1 MDELTPFAFWC
12 QKVMPAVL
20 DDSLSFYEVLCKLTA
35 KLNDAIETI
44 NGHSELITTMQSEI
58 DALQT
63 LTAQHTQQI
72 ADLTKKVQA
81 NADNITAI
89 NTRTKGLST
98 KTDSSNNY
106 WGINF
111 TTDDNYVYRLAWSNG
126 APAASV
132 LQTSRPGSIYY
143 QNGGVSN
150 DWAYLSVQD
159 GTNTSRPGYTS
170 ISRTIYNQI
179 TSDINDVESSAAQNA
194 QAIKALQDLTS
205 GHSTAISSLQDSV
218 GRNTQAITDLNNGLS
233 DTNKTVAQ
241 LESNLETLE
250 ITVRNNSAA
259 INTINTRTK
268 GIVSNTAGT
277 DGWYGI
283 TLDTDGDLNYRIA
296 WCNNTTETMLSSS
309 SRGSIYL
316 FNQGISS
323 LTGAVGWSQTSA
335 TTVEAWYKGLSNSN
349 VTSISNQIN
358 ALNTNVTDITNR
370 TKGLQ
375 TKTGTTDGWQGFT
388 IDTDDGNHY
397 RLAWIGGDPAE
408 SILNTSSAGSIYLY
422 KQSVSSSSYLYGWA
436 QNSAKGR
443 TILYNGVGK
452 STMDGINR
460 EIEDLDTRIISLGSR
475 TGTLE
480 NKTKGFSTVNDT
492 VSGWF
497 GFNLL
502 VGSDN
507 YRIGWSP
514 SAPIEAVTE
523 ASAPGSLYLTQT
535 GLTGNTYGYSQTGT
549 QEVKTLYN
557 GSDTSSIENE
567 ILTLQTTV
575 TDHTHQISTLMDDVN
590 NNVSDISDL
599 QTNLTSATNTI
610 TQVGKLANEINT
622 RTKGISTKTDSSDN
636 WFGINFSTNDSYIY
650 RLAWATSNPS
660 STMLTQSRP
669 GSLYLRIGG
678 VAPDIWLYGWNQNAT
693 STATEMYNAEPH
705 R

>member
-81 NADNITAI
+81 NANNITAI

-98 KTDSSNNY
+98 KTDSANN
-106 WGINF
+106 WFGLNLQ
-111 TTDDNYVYRLAWSNG
+111 TDDSYVYRLAWSTD

-132 LQTSRPGSIYY
+132 LQTSRPGSVYY
-143 QNGGVSN
+143 QIGGPQD
-150 DWAYLSVQD
+150 DWTWAHVQNSTK
-159 GTNTSRPGYTS
+159 GTQPAFTS

-179 TSDINDVESSAAQNA
+179 TNDINNVESSAAQNA

-205 GHSTAISSLQDSV
+205 DHSTAISSLQDSV
-218 GRNTQAITDLNNGLS
+218 GKNTQAITDLNNGLS
-233 DTNKTVAQ
+233 STNQTVTK

-250 ITVRNNSAA
+250 ITVRNNSTA

-283 TLDTDGDLNYRIA
+283 TLDTDGNLNYRIA

-335 TTVEAWYKGLSNSN
+335 NAVEAWYKGLSNSA
-349 VTSISNQIN
+349 VTSINKKIN
-358 ALNTNVTDITNR
+358 
-370 TKGLQ
+370 
-375 TKTGTTDGWQGFT
+375 
-388 IDTDDGNHY
+388 
-397 RLAWIGGDPAE
+397 
-408 SILNTSSAGSIYLY
+408 
-422 KQSVSSSSYLYGWA
+422 
-436 QNSAKGR
+436 
-443 TILYNGVGK
+443 
-452 STMDGINR
+452 
-460 EIEDLDTRIISLGSR
+460 
-475 TGTLE
+475 TLE

-523 ASAPGSLYLTQT
+523 ASAPGSLYLTQL
-535 GLTGNTYGYSQTGT
+535 GLTGNTYGYSQTGV
-549 QEVKTLYN
+549 QKVQTLYN
-557 GSDTSSIENE
+557 GSDTSSIETE
-567 ILTLQTTV
+567 IETLQTAV
-575 TDHTHQISTLMDDVN
+575 TEHTQQISALQDDVN
-590 NNVSDISDL
+590 NNVSDVSDL
-599 QTNLTSATNTI
+599 QSNLSTVSNTI
-610 TQVGKLANEINT
+610 KQVGNLANEINT
-622 RTKGISTKTDSSDN
+622 RTKGITTKTDSSDN
-636 WFGINFSTNDSYIY
+636 WFGINFSTDDSYIY
-650 RLAWATSNPS
+650 RLAWSTSRPS
-660 STMLTQSRP
+660 STVLTQSRP

-693 STATEMYNAEPH
+693 STVTGMYNAEPH
-705 R
+705 S

>member
-58 DALQT
+58 DSLQT

-72 ADLTKKVQA
+72 ADLTRKVQTNA
-81 NADNITAI
+81 NNISAI

-98 KTDSSNNY
+98 KTDSANN
-106 WGINF
+106 WFGLNLQ
-111 TTDDNYVYRLAWSNG
+111 TDDSYVYRLAWSTD

-132 LQTSRPGSIYY
+132 LQTSRPGSVYY
-143 QNGGVSN
+143 QIGGPQD
-150 DWAYLSVQD
+150 DWTWAHVQNSTE
-159 GTNTSRPGYTS
+159 GTQPAFTS
-170 ISRTIYNQI
+170 ISHTIYNQI

-218 GRNTQAITDLNNGLS
+218 GKNTQAITDLNNGLS
-233 DTNKTVAQ
+233 DTNGTVAQ

-250 ITVRNNSAA
+250 ITVRNNSTA

-296 WCNNTTETMLSSS
+296 WCNNATKTMLSSS

-316 FNQGISS
+316 FNQGVSS
-323 LTGAVGWSQTSA
+323 LTGTVGWSQTSA
-335 TTVEAWYKGLSNSN
+335 NAVEAW
-349 VTSISNQIN
+349 
-358 ALNTNVTDITNR
+358 
-370 TKGLQ
+370 
-375 TKTGTTDGWQGFT
+375 
-388 IDTDDGNHY
+388 
-397 RLAWIGGDPAE
+397 
-408 SILNTSSAGSIYLY
+408 
-422 KQSVSSSSYLYGWA
+422 
-436 QNSAKGR
+436 
-443 TILYNGVGK
+443 YNGVGK
-452 STMDGINR
+452 STMDNINS
-460 EIEDLDTRIISLGSR
+460 EIDNLNTRLTSIGSR
-475 TGTLE
+475 TNTLE

-514 SAPIEAVTE
+514 SAPIETVTE

-535 GLTGNTYGYSQTGT
+535 GLTGNTYGYSQTGG
-549 QEVKTLYN
+549 QEVQTLYN
-557 GSDTSSIENE
+557 GSDTSSIETE
-567 ILTLQTTV
+567 IETLQTAV
-575 TDHTHQISTLMDDVN
+575 TEHTQQISALQDDVN
-590 NNVSDISDL
+590 NNVSDISGL

-610 TQVGKLANEINT
+610 KQVGNLANAINT

-636 WFGINFSTNDSYIY
+636 WFGINFSTDDSYIY
-650 RLAWATSNPS
+650 RLAWSTSNPS
-660 STMLTQSRP
+660 STVLTQSKP

-693 STATEMYNAEPH
+693 SAVTGLHNAEPH
-705 R
+705 S

>member
-1 MDELTPFAFWC
+1 MDNISPFIFWC

-35 KLNDAIETI
+35 KLNAAIETI

-81 NADNITAI
+81 NADNIAAI

-98 KTDSSNNY
+98 KTDSANN
-106 WGINF
+106 WFGLNLQ
-111 TTDDNYVYRLAWSNG
+111 TDDSYVYRLAWSTD

-132 LQTSRPGSIYY
+132 LKTSRPGSVYY
-143 QNGGVSN
+143 QIGGPQD
-150 DWAYLSVQD
+150 DWTWAHVQNSTE
-159 GTNTSRPGYTS
+159 GTQPAFTS

-179 TSDINDVESSAAQNA
+179 TSDINNVESSAAQNA

-205 GHSTAISSLQDSV
+205 DHSMAISSLQDSV

-233 DTNKTVAQ
+233 NTNATVAKI
-241 LESNLETLE
+241 ESSLETLD
-250 ITVRNNSAA
+250 
-259 INTINTRTK
+259 TRTK
-268 GIVSNTAGT
+268 GISTNVSG
-277 DGWYGI
+277 DGAWYGI
-283 TLDTDGDLNYRIA
+283 TLNTDTNLNYRIA
-296 WCNNTTETMLSSS
+296 WCNNTTEDMLSTS
-309 SRGSIYL
+309 SRGSVYL

-323 LTGAVGWSQTSA
+323 LTGTVGWSQTA
-335 TTVEAWYKGLSNSN
+335 TNNVEAWYKGLSNDT
-349 VTSISNQIN
+349 VTNINNQI
-358 ALNTNVTDITNR
+358 D
-370 TKGLQ
+370 
-375 TKTGTTDGWQGFT
+375 
-388 IDTDDGNHY
+388 
-397 RLAWIGGDPAE
+397 
-408 SILNTSSAGSIYLY
+408 
-422 KQSVSSSSYLYGWA
+422 
-436 QNSAKGR
+436 
-443 TILYNGVGK
+443 
-452 STMDGINR
+452 
-460 EIEDLDTRIISLGSR
+460 DLDTRLTSIGSR
-475 TGTLE
+475 TNTLE

-535 GLTGNTYGYSQTGT
+535 GLTGNTYGYSQTGA

-567 ILTLQTTV
+567 IESLQTTV
-575 TDHTHQISTLMDDVN
+575 NEINTRTKGISTKTDASDSYQAINFTTDAGKVYRIGWIGDTPSSTVASSSNKGSFYFYVNGTSQNTGNFGWSQLDNSFQAIYNGILKTNMTTLSDTVSKHTQQISTLMDDVN
-590 NNVSDISDL
+590 NNVSDINDL
-599 QTNLTSATNTI
+599 QTNLASTTNTI
-610 TQVGKLANEINT
+610 TQVGNLVNEINT

-636 WFGINFSTNDSYIY
+636 WIGISLSTDDSSIY
-650 RLAWATSNPS
+650 RVAWSNETPA
-660 STMLTQSRP
+660 LPVLQQSRP

-678 VAPDIWLYGWNQNAT
+678 PAPDIWLYAWDQDGTDT
-693 STATEMYNAEPH
+693 SMPLVTAKI
-705 R
+705 

>member
-81 NADNITAI
+81 NANNITAI

-98 KTDSSNNY
+98 KTDSANN
-106 WGINF
+106 WFGLNLQ
-111 TTDDNYVYRLAWSNG
+111 TDDSYVYRLAWSTD

-132 LQTSRPGSIYY
+132 LQTSRPGSVYY
-143 QNGGVSN
+143 QIGGPQD
-150 DWAYLSVQD
+150 DWTWAHVQNSTG
-159 GTNTSRPGYTS
+159 GTQPAFTS

-205 GHSTAISSLQDSV
+205 DHSTAISSLRDSV
-218 GRNTQAITDLNNGLS
+218 GKNTQAITDLNNGLS
-233 DTNKTVAQ
+233 DTNETVAQ

-250 ITVRNNSAA
+250 ITVRNNSTA

-335 TTVEAWYKGLSNSN
+335 NAVEAWYKGLSNSA
-349 VTSISNQIN
+349 VTSIN
-358 ALNTNVTDITNR
+358 NR
-370 TKGLQ
+370 
-375 TKTGTTDGWQGFT
+375 
-388 IDTDDGNHY
+388 ID
-397 RLAWIGGDPAE
+397 
-408 SILNTSSAGSIYLY
+408 
-422 KQSVSSSSYLYGWA
+422 
-436 QNSAKGR
+436 
-443 TILYNGVGK
+443 
-452 STMDGINR
+452 
-460 EIEDLDTRIISLGSR
+460 
-475 TGTLE
+475 TLE
-480 NKTKGFSTVNDT
+480 NKTRGFSTVNDT

-507 YRIGWSP
+507 YRIGWTP

-549 QEVKTLYN
+549 QKVKTLYN

-567 ILTLQTTV
+567 IETLQTTV
-575 TDHTHQISTLMDDVN
+575 SGHTQQISTLMDDVN
-590 NNVSDISDL
+590 NNVSDIGDL

-610 TQVGKLANEINT
+610 KQVGNLANEINT

-636 WFGINFSTNDSYIY
+636 WFGINFSTDDSYIY
-650 RLAWATSNPS
+650 RLAWSTSNPS
-660 STMLTQSRP
+660 STVLTQSRP

-678 VAPDIWLYGWNQNAT
+678 VAPDIWLYGWNQNAS
-693 STATEMYNAEPH
+693 STVTGMYNAEPH
-705 R
+705 S

>member
-1 MDELTPFAFWC
+1 MNELTPFAFWC

-35 KLNDAIETI
+35 KLNAAIETI

-72 ADLTKKVQA
+72 ADLTKKVQT

-143 QNGGVSN
+143 QNGGVSD
-150 DWAYLSVQD
+150 DWAYLSVQN
-159 GTNTSRPGYTS
+159 GTNTSQPGYTS

-179 TSDINDVESSAAQNA
+179 TSDINDVESNAAQNS

-205 GHSTAISSLQDSV
+205 GHSTAISNLQDSV
-218 GRNTQAITDLNNGLS
+218 GKNTQAITDLNNGLS
-233 DTNKTVAQ
+233 DTNETVAQ

-250 ITVRNNSAA
+250 ITVRNNSTA

-335 TTVEAWYKGLSNSN
+335 TAVEAWYKGLSNSS
-349 VTSISNQIN
+349 VTSINNQIN

-370 TKGLQ
+370 
-375 TKTGTTDGWQGFT
+375 
-388 IDTDDGNHY
+388 
-397 RLAWIGGDPAE
+397 
-408 SILNTSSAGSIYLY
+408 
-422 KQSVSSSSYLYGWA
+422 
-436 QNSAKGR
+436 
-443 TILYNGVGK
+443 
-452 STMDGINR
+452 
-460 EIEDLDTRIISLGSR
+460 
-475 TGTLE
+475 
-480 NKTKGFSTVNDT
+480 TKGFSTVNDT

-502 VGSDN
+502 VGSNN

-514 SAPIEAVTE
+514 SAPIVAVTE

-535 GLTGNTYGYSQTGT
+535 GLTGNTYGYSQTGA

-567 ILTLQTTV
+567 IESLQTTV
-575 TDHTHQISTLMDDVN
+575 
-590 NNVSDISDL
+590 
-599 QTNLTSATNTI
+599 
-610 TQVGKLANEINT
+610 NEINT
-622 RTKGISTKTDSSDN
+622 RTKGISTKTDESNSYQAINFTTDAGKVYRIGWIGATPSSTVASSSDKGSFYFYVNGTSQKTGNFGWSQLDNSFQSIYNGILKTNMTTLSDTVSKHTQQISTLMDDVNNNVSNINDLQTNLASATNTITQVGTLANEINTRTKGLSTKTDSSDN
-636 WFGINFSTNDSYIY
+636 WIGISLSTDDSYIY
-650 RLAWATSNPS
+650 RVAWSNETPA
-660 STMLTQSRP
+660 LPVLQQSRP

-678 VAPDIWLYGWNQNAT
+678 PAPDIWLYAWDQDGTDTAMPLAT
-693 STATEMYNAEPH
+693 VKI
-705 R
+705 

>member
-1 MDELTPFAFWC
+1 
-12 QKVMPAVL
+12 MPAVL

-98 KTDSSNNY
+98 KTDSANN
-106 WGINF
+106 WFGLNLQ
-111 TTDDNYVYRLAWSNG
+111 TDDSYVYRLAWSTD

-132 LQTSRPGSIYY
+132 LQTSRPGSVYY
-143 QNGGVSN
+143 QIGGPQD
-150 DWAYLSVQD
+150 DWTWAHVQNSTK
-159 GTNTSRPGYTS
+159 GTQPAFTS

-179 TSDINDVESSAAQNA
+179 TSDINDMESSAAQNA
-194 QAIKALQDLTS
+194 QAIKSLQDLTS
-205 GHSTAISSLQDSV
+205 NHSTAISSLQDSV

-233 DTNKTVAQ
+233 DTNETVAQ

-250 ITVRNNSAA
+250 TTVRNNSTA

-268 GIVSNTAGT
+268 GIVSNTAGA

-296 WCNNTTETMLSSS
+296 WCNNTTEKMLSSS

-323 LTGAVGWSQTSA
+323 LTGAVGWSQTA
-335 TTVEAWYKGLSNSN
+335 TNKVEGWYKGLSNDA
-349 VTSISNQIN
+349 VTNINNQIN
-358 ALNTNVTDITNR
+358 
-370 TKGLQ
+370 
-375 TKTGTTDGWQGFT
+375 
-388 IDTDDGNHY
+388 
-397 RLAWIGGDPAE
+397 
-408 SILNTSSAGSIYLY
+408 
-422 KQSVSSSSYLYGWA
+422 
-436 QNSAKGR
+436 
-443 TILYNGVGK
+443 
-452 STMDGINR
+452 
-460 EIEDLDTRIISLGSR
+460 
-475 TGTLE
+475 TLE

-514 SAPIEAVTE
+514 SAPIGAVTE

-549 QEVKTLYN
+549 QEVQTLYN
-557 GSDTSSIENE
+557 GSDTSSIENKIE
-567 ILTLQTTV
+567 TLQTTV
-575 TDHTHQISTLMDDVN
+575 SGHTQQISTLMDDVN
-590 NNVSDISDL
+590 NNVSDIGDL
-599 QTNLTSATNTI
+599 QSNLTSATNTI
-610 TQVGKLANEINT
+610 KQVGNLANEINT

-636 WFGINFSTNDSYIY
+636 WFGINFSTGDSYIY
-650 RLAWATSNPS
+650 RLAWSTSNPS
-660 STMLTQSRP
+660 STVLTQSRP
-669 GSLYLRIGG
+669 GSLYLRIDG
-678 VAPDIWLYGWNQNAT
+678 VAPDIRLYGWNQNAT

-705 R
+705 S

>member
-20 DDSLSFYEVLCKLTA
+20 DNSLSFYEVLCKLTA

-81 NADNITAI
+81 NADNISAI

-98 KTDSSNNY
+98 KTDSANN
-106 WGINF
+106 WFGLNLQ
-111 TTDDNYVYRLAWSNG
+111 TDDSYVYRLAWSTD

-132 LQTSRPGSIYY
+132 LQTSRPGSVYY
-143 QNGGVSN
+143 QIGGPQD
-150 DWAYLSVQD
+150 DWTWAHVQNSTE
-159 GTNTSRPGYTS
+159 GTQPAFTS

-205 GHSTAISSLQDSV
+205 DHSTAISHLQDSV
-218 GRNTQAITDLNNGLS
+218 GRNTQSITDLNNGLNN
-233 DTNKTVAQ
+233 TNQTVAK
-241 LESNLETLE
+241 LESSLETLD
-250 ITVRNNSAA
+250 
-259 INTINTRTK
+259 TRTK
-268 GIVSNTAGT
+268 GISTNVSG
-277 DGWYGI
+277 DGAWYGI
-283 TLDTDGDLNYRIA
+283 TLNTDTDLNYRIA
-296 WCNNTTETMLSSS
+296 WCNNTTEDMLSTSS
-309 SRGSIYL
+309 PGSVYL

-323 LTGAVGWSQTSA
+323 LTGAMGWSQNA
-335 TTVEAWYKGLSNSN
+335 TNNVEAWYKGLSNGT
-349 VTSISNQIN
+349 VTNINKQIGT
-358 ALNTNVTDITNR
+358 LNTTVTNINNR
-370 TKGLQ
+370 
-375 TKTGTTDGWQGFT
+375 
-388 IDTDDGNHY
+388 
-397 RLAWIGGDPAE
+397 
-408 SILNTSSAGSIYLY
+408 
-422 KQSVSSSSYLYGWA
+422 
-436 QNSAKGR
+436 
-443 TILYNGVGK
+443 
-452 STMDGINR
+452 
-460 EIEDLDTRIISLGSR
+460 
-475 TGTLE
+475 
-480 NKTKGFSTVNDT
+480 TKGFSTVNDT

-535 GLTGNTYGYSQTGT
+535 GLTGNTYGYSQTGV

-557 GSDTSSIENE
+557 GSDTSSIETE
-567 ILTLQTTV
+567 IETLQTTV
-575 TDHTHQISTLMDDVN
+575 NAINNRTKGISTKTDASDSYQAINFTTDAGKVYRIGWIGDTPSSTVASSSNKGSFYFYVNGTSPNTGNFGWSQLDNSFQAIYNGILKTDATTLSNTVSEHTQQISTLMDDVN

-599 QTNLTSATNTI
+599 QSNLTSVTNTI
-610 TQVGKLANEINT
+610 TQVGNLANEINT
-622 RTKGISTKTDSSDN
+622 RTKGISTKTDNSDN
-636 WFGINFSTNDSYIY
+636 WIGISLSTDDSYIY
-650 RLAWATSNPS
+650 RVAWSNETPA
-660 STMLTQSRP
+660 LPVLQQSRP

-678 VAPDIWLYGWNQNAT
+678 PAPDIWLYAWDQNGT
-693 STATEMYNAEPH
+693 DTAMPLVTEKI
-705 R
+705 

>member
-35 KLNDAIETI
+35 KLNNAIETI

-98 KTDSSNNY
+98 KTDSANN
-106 WGINF
+106 WFGLNLQ
-111 TTDDNYVYRLAWSNG
+111 TDDSYVYRLAWSTD

-132 LQTSRPGSIYY
+132 LQTSRPGSVYY
-143 QNGGVSN
+143 QIGGPQD
-150 DWAYLSVQD
+150 DWTWAHVQNSTE
-159 GTNTSRPGYTS
+159 GTQPAFTS

-179 TSDINDVESSAAQNA
+179 TNDINDVESSAAQNA

-205 GHSTAISSLQDSV
+205 EHSTTISSLQDSV
-218 GRNTQAITDLNNGLS
+218 GKNTQAITDLNNGLS
-233 DTNKTVAQ
+233 DTNETVAQ

-250 ITVRNNSAA
+250 ITVRNNSTA

-283 TLDTDGDLNYRIA
+283 TLNTDTDRNYRIA
-296 WCNNTTETMLSSS
+296 WCSKTTEDMLSTS

-323 LTGAVGWSQTSA
+323 LTGALGWSQTA
-335 TTVEAWYKGLSNSN
+335 TNKTEGWYNGLSNDT
-349 VTSISNQIN
+349 VTNINNQIN
-358 ALNTNVTDITNR
+358 
-370 TKGLQ
+370 
-375 TKTGTTDGWQGFT
+375 
-388 IDTDDGNHY
+388 
-397 RLAWIGGDPAE
+397 
-408 SILNTSSAGSIYLY
+408 
-422 KQSVSSSSYLYGWA
+422 
-436 QNSAKGR
+436 
-443 TILYNGVGK
+443 
-452 STMDGINR
+452 
-460 EIEDLDTRIISLGSR
+460 
-475 TGTLE
+475 TLE

-492 VSGWF
+492 ASGWF

-535 GLTGNTYGYSQTGT
+535 GLTGNTYGYSQTGG
-549 QEVKTLYN
+549 QEVQTLYN

-567 ILTLQTTV
+567 IETLQTTV
-575 TDHTHQISTLMDDVN
+575 SGHTQQISTLVDNVN

-599 QTNLTSATNTI
+599 QTNLTQTNNTMK
-610 TQVGKLANEINT
+610 QLGNLANEINT

-636 WFGINFSTNDSYIY
+636 WFGINFSTDDSYIY
-650 RLAWATSNPS
+650 RLAWSTSNPS
-660 STMLTQSRP
+660 STVLTQSSP

-678 VAPDIWLYGWNQNAT
+678 VTPDIWLYGWNQNAT
-693 STATEMYNAEPH
+693 STVTGMYNAEPH
-705 R
+705 S

>member
-1 MDELTPFAFWC
+1 MNELTPFAFWC
-12 QKVMPAVL
+12 QKVMPSVL
-20 DDSLSFYEVLCKLTA
+20 DNSLSFYEVLCKLTA

-81 NADNITAI
+81 NANNISAI

-98 KTDSSNNY
+98 KTDSANN
-106 WGINF
+106 WFGLNLQ
-111 TTDDNYVYRLAWSNG
+111 TNDSYVYRLAWSTD

-132 LQTSRPGSIYY
+132 LQTSRPGSVYY
-143 QNGGVSN
+143 QIGGPQA
-150 DWAYLSVQD
+150 DWTWAHVQNSTK
-159 GTNTSRPGYTS
+159 GTQPAFTS

-205 GHSTAISSLQDSV
+205 DHSTSISSLQDSV
-218 GRNTQAITDLNNGLS
+218 GKNTQAITDLNNGLS
-233 DTNKTVAQ
+233 DTNETVAQ
-241 LESNLETLE
+241 LESNLETLK
-250 ITVRNNSAA
+250 ITVRNNSTA

-268 GIVSNTAGT
+268 GIVSNTDGT

-296 WCNNTTETMLSSS
+296 WCNNTTATMLSSS

-335 TTVEAWYKGLSNSN
+335 TAAEAWYKGLSNSN
-349 VTSISNQIN
+349 VTSINKQIN

-370 TKGLQ
+370 
-375 TKTGTTDGWQGFT
+375 
-388 IDTDDGNHY
+388 
-397 RLAWIGGDPAE
+397 
-408 SILNTSSAGSIYLY
+408 
-422 KQSVSSSSYLYGWA
+422 
-436 QNSAKGR
+436 
-443 TILYNGVGK
+443 
-452 STMDGINR
+452 
-460 EIEDLDTRIISLGSR
+460 
-475 TGTLE
+475 
-480 NKTKGFSTVNDT
+480 TKGFSTVNDT

-514 SAPIEAVTE
+514 SAPIDAVTK

-549 QEVKTLYN
+549 QAVKTLYN

-567 ILTLQTTV
+567 IESLQTTV
-575 TDHTHQISTLMDDVN
+575 SGHTQQISTLMDDVN
-590 NNVSDISDL
+590 NNVSDINDL
-599 QTNLTSATNTI
+599 QSNLTSATNTI
-610 TQVGKLANEINT
+610 TQVGNLANEINT
-622 RTKGISTKTDSSDN
+622 RTKGLSTKTDSSDN
-636 WFGINFSTNDSYIY
+636 WFGISLSTDDSSIY
-650 RLAWATSNPS
+650 RVAWSNETPALPVLQQ
-660 STMLTQSRP
+660 STP

-678 VAPDIWLYGWNQNAT
+678 PAPDIWLYAWDQNAT
-693 STATEMYNAEPH
+693 DTAMPLITEKI
-705 R
+705 

>member
-1 MDELTPFAFWC
+1 MNELTPFAFWC

-35 KLNDAIETI
+35 KLNAAIETI
-44 NGHSELITTMQSEI
+44 NRHSELIATMQSEI

-81 NADNITAI
+81 NANNITAI

-98 KTDSSNNY
+98 KTDSANN
-106 WGINF
+106 WFGLNLQ
-111 TTDDNYVYRLAWSNG
+111 TDDSYVYRLAWSTD

-132 LQTSRPGSIYY
+132 LQTSRPGSVYY
-143 QNGGVSN
+143 QIGGPQD
-150 DWAYLSVQD
+150 DWTWAHVQNSTG
-159 GTNTSRPGYTS
+159 GTQPAFTS

-179 TSDINDVESSAAQNA
+179 TNDINNVESSAAQNA
-194 QAIKALQDLTS
+194 QAIKTLQDLTS
-205 GHSTAISSLQDSV
+205 DHSTAISNLQDSV
-218 GRNTQAITDLNNGLS
+218 GKNTQGITDLNNGLS
-233 DTNKTVAQ
+233 NTNKTVAK

-250 ITVRNNSAA
+250 ITVRNNSTA
-259 INTINTRTK
+259 INAINTRTK
-268 GIVSNTAGT
+268 GIVSNTDGT

-323 LTGAVGWSQTSA
+323 ITGAVGWSQTSA
-335 TTVEAWYKGLSNSN
+335 NAVEAWYKGVSNSA
-349 VTSISNQIN
+349 VTSINDQIN
-358 ALNTNVTDITNR
+358 
-370 TKGLQ
+370 
-375 TKTGTTDGWQGFT
+375 
-388 IDTDDGNHY
+388 
-397 RLAWIGGDPAE
+397 
-408 SILNTSSAGSIYLY
+408 
-422 KQSVSSSSYLYGWA
+422 
-436 QNSAKGR
+436 
-443 TILYNGVGK
+443 
-452 STMDGINR
+452 
-460 EIEDLDTRIISLGSR
+460 
-475 TGTLE
+475 TLK

-523 ASAPGSLYLTQT
+523 TSAPGSLYLTQT
-535 GLTGNTYGYSQTGT
+535 GLTGNTYGYSQTGVK
-549 QEVKTLYN
+549 EVKTLYN
-557 GSDTSSIENE
+557 GSDTSSIETE
-567 ILTLQTTV
+567 IQTLQTTV
-575 TDHTHQISTLMDDVN
+575 SGHTQQISTLMDDVN

-599 QTNLTSATNTI
+599 QTNLASATNTI
-610 TQVGKLANEINT
+610 TQVGNLANEINT

-636 WFGINFSTNDSYIY
+636 WIGISLSTDDSYIY
-650 RLAWATSNPS
+650 RVAWSNETPA
-660 STMLTQSRP
+660 LPVLQQSRP

-678 VAPDIWLYGWNQNAT
+678 PAPDIWLYAWDQDGTN
-693 STATEMYNAEPH
+693 TAMPLVTEKI
-705 R
+705 

>member
-58 DALQT
+58 DDLQT

-98 KTDSSNNY
+98 KTDSANN
-106 WGINF
+106 WFGLNLQ
-111 TTDDNYVYRLAWSNG
+111 TDDSYVYRLAWSTD

-132 LQTSRPGSIYY
+132 LQTSRPGSVYY
-143 QNGGVSN
+143 QIGGPQD
-150 DWAYLSVQD
+150 DWTWAHVQNSTE
-159 GTNTSRPGYTS
+159 GTQPAFTS

-205 GHSTAISSLQDSV
+205 NHSTAISSLQDSV
-218 GRNTQAITDLNNGLS
+218 GRNTQAITELNNGLS
-233 DTNKTVAQ
+233 DTNETVAQ

-250 ITVRNNSAA
+250 ITVRNNSTA

-323 LTGAVGWSQTSA
+323 LTGAMGWSQTSA
-335 TTVEAWYKGLSNSN
+335 TAVEAWYKGISNSN
-349 VTSISNQIN
+349 VTSINNQIN
-358 ALNTNVTDITNR
+358 
-370 TKGLQ
+370 
-375 TKTGTTDGWQGFT
+375 
-388 IDTDDGNHY
+388 
-397 RLAWIGGDPAE
+397 
-408 SILNTSSAGSIYLY
+408 
-422 KQSVSSSSYLYGWA
+422 
-436 QNSAKGR
+436 
-443 TILYNGVGK
+443 
-452 STMDGINR
+452 
-460 EIEDLDTRIISLGSR
+460 
-475 TGTLE
+475 TLE

-557 GSDTSSIENE
+557 GLDTSSIENE
-567 ILTLQTTV
+567 IETLQTTV
-575 TDHTHQISTLMDDVN
+575 SGHTQQISTLMDDVN

-610 TQVGKLANEINT
+610 KQVGNLANQINT

-636 WFGINFSTNDSYIY
+636 WFGINFSTDDSYIY
-650 RLAWATSNPS
+650 RLAWSTSNPS
-660 STMLTQSRP
+660 STALTQSRP

-678 VAPDIWLYGWNQNAT
+678 VAPDIWLYGWNQNTT
-693 STATEMYNAEPH
+693 STVTGMYNAEPH
-705 R
+705 S

>member
-98 KTDSSNNY
+98 KTDSANN
-106 WGINF
+106 WFGLNLQ
-111 TTDDNYVYRLAWSNG
+111 TDDSYVYRLAWSTD

-132 LQTSRPGSIYY
+132 LQTSRPGSVYY
-143 QNGGVSN
+143 QIGGPQD
-150 DWAYLSVQD
+150 DWTWAHVQNSTE
-159 GTNTSRPGYTS
+159 GTQPAFTS

-205 GHSTAISSLQDSV
+205 NHSTAISSLQDSV
-218 GRNTQAITDLNNGLS
+218 GRNTQAITELNNGLS
-233 DTNKTVAQ
+233 DTNETVAQ

-250 ITVRNNSAA
+250 ITVRNNSTA

-296 WCNNTTETMLSSS
+296 WCNDTTETMLSSS

-323 LTGAVGWSQTSA
+323 LTGALGWSQTSA
-335 TTVEAWYKGLSNSN
+335 TAVEAWYKGISNSN
-349 VTSISNQIN
+349 VTSINNQIN
-358 ALNTNVTDITNR
+358 
-370 TKGLQ
+370 
-375 TKTGTTDGWQGFT
+375 
-388 IDTDDGNHY
+388 
-397 RLAWIGGDPAE
+397 
-408 SILNTSSAGSIYLY
+408 
-422 KQSVSSSSYLYGWA
+422 
-436 QNSAKGR
+436 
-443 TILYNGVGK
+443 
-452 STMDGINR
+452 
-460 EIEDLDTRIISLGSR
+460 
-475 TGTLE
+475 TLE

-492 VSGWF
+492 ASGWF

-557 GSDTSSIENE
+557 GLDTSSIENE
-567 ILTLQTTV
+567 IETLQTTV
-575 TDHTHQISTLMDDVN
+575 SGHTQQISTLMDDVN

-610 TQVGKLANEINT
+610 KQVGNLANEINT

-636 WFGINFSTNDSYIY
+636 WFGINFSTDDSYIY
-650 RLAWATSNPS
+650 RLAWSTSNPS
-660 STMLTQSRP
+660 STALTQSRP

-678 VAPDIWLYGWNQNAT
+678 VAPDIWLYGWNQNTT
-693 STATEMYNAEPH
+693 STVTGMYNAEPH
-705 R
+705 S

>member
-98 KTDSSNNY
+98 KTDSANN
-106 WGINF
+106 WFGLNLQ
-111 TTDDNYVYRLAWSNG
+111 TDDSYVYRLAWSTD

-132 LQTSRPGSIYY
+132 LQTSRPGSVYY
-143 QNGGVSN
+143 QIGGPQD
-150 DWAYLSVQD
+150 DWTWAHVQNSTE
-159 GTNTSRPGYTS
+159 GTQPAFTS

-179 TSDINDVESSAAQNA
+179 TNDINDVESSAAQNA

-205 GHSTAISSLQDSV
+205 EHSTAISSLQDSV
-218 GRNTQAITDLNNGLS
+218 GKNTQAITDLNNGLS
-233 DTNKTVAQ
+233 DTNETVAQ

-250 ITVRNNSAA
+250 ITVRNNSTA

-283 TLDTDGDLNYRIA
+283 TLNADANRNYRIA
-296 WCNNTTETMLSSS
+296 WCSKTTEDMLSTS

-323 LTGAVGWSQTSA
+323 LTGALGWSQTE
-335 TTVEAWYKGLSNSN
+335 TNKVEGWYNGLSNDA
-349 VTSISNQIN
+349 VTNINNQIN
-358 ALNTNVTDITNR
+358 
-370 TKGLQ
+370 
-375 TKTGTTDGWQGFT
+375 
-388 IDTDDGNHY
+388 
-397 RLAWIGGDPAE
+397 
-408 SILNTSSAGSIYLY
+408 
-422 KQSVSSSSYLYGWA
+422 
-436 QNSAKGR
+436 
-443 TILYNGVGK
+443 
-452 STMDGINR
+452 
-460 EIEDLDTRIISLGSR
+460 
-475 TGTLE
+475 TLE

-535 GLTGNTYGYSQTGT
+535 GLTGNTYGYSQTGG
-549 QEVKTLYN
+549 QEVQTLYN

-567 ILTLQTTV
+567 IETLQTTV
-575 TDHTHQISTLMDDVN
+575 NGHTQQISTLVDNVN

-599 QTNLTSATNTI
+599 QTNLTQTNNTMK
-610 TQVGKLANEINT
+610 QLGNLANEINT

-636 WFGINFSTNDSYIY
+636 WFGINFSTDDSYIY
-650 RLAWATSNPS
+650 RLAWSTSNPS
-660 STMLTQSRP
+660 STVLTQSRP

-693 STATEMYNAEPH
+693 STVTGMYNAEPH
-705 R
+705 S

>member
-20 DDSLSFYEVLCKLTA
+20 DNSLSFYEVLCKLTA

-98 KTDSSNNY
+98 KTDSANN
-106 WGINF
+106 WCGLNLQ
-111 TTDDNYVYRLAWSNG
+111 TDDSYVYRLAWSTD

-132 LQTSRPGSIYY
+132 LQTSRPGSVYY
-143 QNGGVSN
+143 QIGGPQD
-150 DWAYLSVQD
+150 DWTWAHVQNSTE
-159 GTNTSRPGYTS
+159 GTQPAFTS

-179 TSDINDVESSAAQNA
+179 TDDINDVESSAAQNA

-205 GHSTAISSLQDSV
+205 DHSTAISSLQDSV
-218 GRNTQAITDLNNGLS
+218 GRNTRAITDLNNGLGS
-233 DTNKTVAQ
+233 TNATVAKI
-241 LESNLETLE
+241 ENSLETLD
-250 ITVRNNSAA
+250 
-259 INTINTRTK
+259 TRTK
-268 GIVSNTAGT
+268 GISTNVSG
-277 DGWYGI
+277 DGAWYGI
-283 TLDTDGDLNYRIA
+283 TLNTDTDLNYRIA
-296 WCNNTTETMLSSS
+296 WCNNTTEDMLSTS
-309 SRGSIYL
+309 SRGSVYL

-323 LTGAVGWSQTSA
+323 LTGAVGWSQTE
-335 TTVEAWYKGLSNSN
+335 TNNVEAWYKGLSNN
-349 VTSISNQIN
+349 AVTNINNQIN
-358 ALNTNVTDITNR
+358 TLNTNVADITKR

-397 RLAWIGGDPAE
+397 RLAWIGGDPPE
-408 SILNTSSAGSIYLY
+408 YILGTSSAGSIYLY
-422 KQSVSSSSYLYGWA
+422 KQSVSSSSYLYGWS
-436 QNSAKGR
+436 QNSATGR

-452 STMDGINR
+452 STMDDINSK
-460 EIEDLDTRIISLGSR
+460 IEDFDTRLTSHGERIY
-475 TGTLE
+475 TLE

-567 ILTLQTTV
+567 IETLQTTV
-575 TDHTHQISTLMDDVN
+575 SGHTQQISTLMDDVN

-636 WFGINFSTNDSYIY
+636 WIGISLSTDDSYIY
-650 RLAWATSNPS
+650 RVAWTNETPALPV
-660 STMLTQSRP
+660 LQQSRP
-669 GSLYLRIGG
+669 GSLYLRVGG
-678 VAPDIWLYGWNQNAT
+678 PSPDIWLYAWDQDGT
-693 STATEMYNAEPH
+693 DTAMPLVTEKI
-705 R
+705 

>member
-35 KLNDAIETI
+35 KLNDAIKTI

-58 DALQT
+58 DSLQT

-98 KTDSSNNY
+98 KTDSANN
-106 WGINF
+106 WFGLNLQ
-111 TTDDNYVYRLAWSNG
+111 TDDSYVYRLAWSTD

-132 LQTSRPGSIYY
+132 LQTSRPGSVYY
-143 QNGGVSN
+143 QIGGPQD
-150 DWAYLSVQD
+150 DWTWAHVQNSTE
-159 GTNTSRPGYTS
+159 GTQPAFTS

-179 TSDINDVESSAAQNA
+179 TSDINDVESSAAQNS
-194 QAIKALQDLTS
+194 QAIKSLQDLTS
-205 GHSTAISSLQDSV
+205 VHSTAISSLQDSV
-218 GRNTQAITDLNNGLS
+218 GDNTQGITDLNNGLS
-233 DTNKTVAQ
+233 NTNKTVAK

-250 ITVRNNSAA
+250 IAVRNNSTA
-259 INTINTRTK
+259 INAINTRTK
-268 GIVSNTAGT
+268 GIVTNTAGT

-283 TLDTDGDLNYRIA
+283 TLDTDRDLNYRIA
-296 WCNNTTETMLSSS
+296 WCNKTTETMLSSS

-323 LTGAVGWSQTSA
+323 LTGAVGWSQT
-335 TTVEAWYKGLSNSN
+335 TTNNVEAWYKGLSNDT
-349 VTSISNQIN
+349 VTNINNQIN
-358 ALNTNVTDITNR
+358 
-370 TKGLQ
+370 
-375 TKTGTTDGWQGFT
+375 
-388 IDTDDGNHY
+388 
-397 RLAWIGGDPAE
+397 
-408 SILNTSSAGSIYLY
+408 
-422 KQSVSSSSYLYGWA
+422 
-436 QNSAKGR
+436 
-443 TILYNGVGK
+443 
-452 STMDGINR
+452 
-460 EIEDLDTRIISLGSR
+460 
-475 TGTLE
+475 TLK

-535 GLTGNTYGYSQTGT
+535 GLTGNTYGYSQTGK

-567 ILTLQTTV
+567 IETLQTTV
-575 TDHTHQISTLMDDVN
+575 SDHTQQISTLIDDVN

-599 QTNLTSATNTI
+599 QSNLTSATNTI
-610 TQVGKLANEINT
+610 KQMKSIPEQKV
-622 RTKGISTKTDSSDN
+622 
-636 WFGINFSTNDSYIY
+636 
-650 RLAWATSNPS
+650 
-660 STMLTQSRP
+660 
-669 GSLYLRIGG
+669 
-678 VAPDIWLYGWNQNAT
+678 
-693 STATEMYNAEPH
+693 
-705 R
+705 

>member
-35 KLNDAIETI
+35 KLNAAIETI

-72 ADLTKKVQA
+72 ADLTKKVQT
-81 NADNITAI
+81 NADNISAI

-98 KTDSSNNY
+98 KTDSANN
-106 WGINF
+106 WFGLNLQ
-111 TTDDNYVYRLAWSNG
+111 TDDTYVYRLAWSTD

-132 LQTSRPGSIYY
+132 LQTSRPGSVYY
-143 QNGGVSN
+143 QIGGPQA
-150 DWAYLSVQD
+150 DWTWAHVQNSTK
-159 GTNTSRPGYTS
+159 GTQPAFTS

-179 TSDINDVESSAAQNA
+179 TSDINDVESSAAQNS

-205 GHSTAISSLQDSV
+205 DHSTAISNLQDSV
-218 GRNTQAITDLNNGLS
+218 VKNTQSITDLNNGLS
-233 DTNKTVAQ
+233 STNATVAKI
-241 LESNLETLE
+241 ESNLETLE
-250 ITVRNNSAA
+250 ITVRNNSTA
-259 INTINTRTK
+259 IDSINTRTK

-296 WCNNTTETMLSSS
+296 WCNNTSATMLSSS

-323 LTGAVGWSQTSA
+323 LTGVVGWSQTSA
-335 TTVEAWYKGLSNSN
+335 TAVEAWYKGISNSN
-349 VTSISNQIN
+349 LTSINNKIN

-370 TKGLQ
+370 
-375 TKTGTTDGWQGFT
+375 
-388 IDTDDGNHY
+388 
-397 RLAWIGGDPAE
+397 
-408 SILNTSSAGSIYLY
+408 
-422 KQSVSSSSYLYGWA
+422 
-436 QNSAKGR
+436 
-443 TILYNGVGK
+443 
-452 STMDGINR
+452 
-460 EIEDLDTRIISLGSR
+460 
-475 TGTLE
+475 
-480 NKTKGFSTVNDT
+480 TKGFSTVNDT

-514 SAPIEAVTE
+514 SAPIETVTE

-549 QEVKTLYN
+549 QVVKTLYN

-567 ILTLQTTV
+567 IETLQTTV
-575 TDHTHQISTLMDDVN
+575 SGHTQQISTLVDDVN
-590 NNVSDISDL
+590 NNVSDINDL
-599 QTNLTSATNTI
+599 QSNLTSATNTI
-610 TQVGKLANEINT
+610 TQVGNLANEINT
-622 RTKGISTKTDSSDN
+622 RTNGISTKTDSSDN
-636 WFGINFSTNDSYIY
+636 WFGISLSTDDSSIY
-650 RLAWATSNPS
+650 RVAWSNETPA
-660 STMLTQSRP
+660 LPVLQQSRP

-678 VAPDIWLYGWNQNAT
+678 PAPDIWLYAWDQNAT
-693 STATEMYNAEPH
+693 DTAMPLVTEKI
-705 R
+705 

>member
-1 MDELTPFAFWC
+1 MNELTPFAFWC

-20 DDSLSFYEVLCKLTA
+20 NDSLSFYEVLCKLTA

-81 NADNITAI
+81 NANNITAI

-98 KTDSSNNY
+98 KTDSANN
-106 WGINF
+106 WFGLNLQ
-111 TTDDNYVYRLAWSNG
+111 TDDSYVYRLAWSTD

-132 LQTSRPGSIYY
+132 LQTSRPGSVYY
-143 QNGGVSN
+143 QIGGPQN
-150 DWAYLSVQD
+150 DWTWAHVQNSTE
-159 GTNTSRPGYTS
+159 GTQPAFTS

-205 GHSTAISSLQDSV
+205 SHSTAISSLQDSV

-233 DTNKTVAQ
+233 NTNATVAKI
-241 LESNLETLE
+241 ESSLETLD
-250 ITVRNNSAA
+250 
-259 INTINTRTK
+259 TRTK
-268 GIVSNTAGT
+268 GISTNVSG
-277 DGWYGI
+277 DGAWYGI
-283 TLDTDGDLNYRIA
+283 TLNTDTNLNYRIA
-296 WCNNTTETMLSSS
+296 WCNNTTEDMLSTS
-309 SRGSIYL
+309 SRGSVYL

-323 LTGAVGWSQTSA
+323 LTGAVGWSQTA
-335 TTVEAWYKGLSNSN
+335 TNSVAAWYKGLSND
-349 VTSISNQIN
+349 SITGINNQI
-358 ALNTNVTDITNR
+358 D
-370 TKGLQ
+370 
-375 TKTGTTDGWQGFT
+375 
-388 IDTDDGNHY
+388 
-397 RLAWIGGDPAE
+397 
-408 SILNTSSAGSIYLY
+408 
-422 KQSVSSSSYLYGWA
+422 
-436 QNSAKGR
+436 
-443 TILYNGVGK
+443 
-452 STMDGINR
+452 
-460 EIEDLDTRIISLGSR
+460 DLDTRLTSIGSR
-475 TGTLE
+475 TNTLE

-535 GLTGNTYGYSQTGT
+535 GLTGNTYGYSQTGA

-567 ILTLQTTV
+567 IESLQTTV
-575 TDHTHQISTLMDDVN
+575 
-590 NNVSDISDL
+590 
-599 QTNLTSATNTI
+599 
-610 TQVGKLANEINT
+610 NEINT
-622 RTKGISTKTDSSDN
+622 RTKGISTKTDASNSYQAINFTTDAGKVYRIGWIGDTPSSTVASSSDKGSFYFYINGTSQNTGNFGWSQLDNSFQSIYNGILKTNMTTLSDTVSEHTQQISTLMDDVNNNVSVINDLQTNLASATNTITQVGTLANEINTRTKGLSTKTDSSDN
-636 WFGINFSTNDSYIY
+636 WIGISLSTDDSYIY
-650 RLAWATSNPS
+650 RVAWSNEPPALPVLQQS
-660 STMLTQSRP
+660 SP

-678 VAPDIWLYGWNQNAT
+678 PAPDIWLYAWDQDGTDTAMPLAT
-693 STATEMYNAEPH
+693 VKI
-705 R
+705 

>member
-1 MDELTPFAFWC
+1 MNELTPFAFWC

-98 KTDSSNNY
+98 KTDSANN
-106 WGINF
+106 WFGLNLQ
-111 TTDDNYVYRLAWSNG
+111 TDDSYVYRLAWSTD

-132 LQTSRPGSIYY
+132 LQTSRPGSVYY
-143 QNGGVSN
+143 QIGGPQD
-150 DWAYLSVQD
+150 DWTWAHVQNSTE
-159 GTNTSRPGYTS
+159 GTQPAFTS

-205 GHSTAISSLQDSV
+205 NHSTAISSLQDSV
-218 GRNTQAITDLNNGLS
+218 GKNTQAITDLNNGLS
-233 DTNKTVAQ
+233 DTNETVAQ

-250 ITVRNNSAA
+250 ITVRNNSTA

-296 WCNNTTETMLSSS
+296 WCNSTTKTMLSSS

-335 TTVEAWYKGLSNSN
+335 TAVEAWYNGLSNSE
-349 VTSISNQIN
+349 VTSINDQIN
-358 ALNTNVTDITNR
+358 
-370 TKGLQ
+370 
-375 TKTGTTDGWQGFT
+375 
-388 IDTDDGNHY
+388 
-397 RLAWIGGDPAE
+397 
-408 SILNTSSAGSIYLY
+408 
-422 KQSVSSSSYLYGWA
+422 
-436 QNSAKGR
+436 
-443 TILYNGVGK
+443 
-452 STMDGINR
+452 
-460 EIEDLDTRIISLGSR
+460 
-475 TGTLE
+475 TLE

-492 VSGWF
+492 ASGWF

-502 VGSDN
+502 VGSNN

-557 GSDTSSIENE
+557 GLDTSSIENE
-567 ILTLQTTV
+567 IETLQTTV
-575 TDHTHQISTLMDDVN
+575 SGHTQQISTLMDDVN

-610 TQVGKLANEINT
+610 KQVGNLANQINT

-636 WFGINFSTNDSYIY
+636 WFGINFSTDDSYIY
-650 RLAWATSNPS
+650 RLAWSTSNPS
-660 STMLTQSRP
+660 STALTQSRP

-678 VAPDIWLYGWNQNAT
+678 VAPDIWLYGWNQNTT
-693 STATEMYNAEPH
+693 STATGMYNAEPH
-705 R
+705 S

>member
-1 MDELTPFAFWC
+1 MDSISPFIFWC

-44 NGHSELITTMQSEI
+44 NGHSKLITTMQSEI

-132 LQTSRPGSIYY
+132 LQTSRPGSVYY
-143 QNGGVSN
+143 QIGGPQD
-150 DWAYLSVQD
+150 DWTWAHVQNSTK
-159 GTNTSRPGYTS
+159 GTQPAFTS

-179 TSDINDVESSAAQNA
+179 TSDINNVESSAAQNA

-205 GHSTAISSLQDSV
+205 DHSTAISSLQDSV
-218 GRNTQAITDLNNGLS
+218 GRNTQAITD
-233 DTNKTVAQ
+233 
-241 LESNLETLE
+241 
-250 ITVRNNSAA
+250 
-259 INTINTRTK
+259 INT
-268 GIVSNTAGT
+268 
-277 DGWYGI
+277 
-283 TLDTDGDLNYRIA
+283 
-296 WCNNTTETMLSSS
+296 
-309 SRGSIYL
+309 
-316 FNQGISS
+316 
-323 LTGAVGWSQTSA
+323 
-335 TTVEAWYKGLSNSN
+335 
-349 VTSISNQIN
+349 
-358 ALNTNVTDITNR
+358 R

-397 RLAWIGGDPAE
+397 RLAWIGGDPTE
-408 SILNTSSAGSIYLY
+408 SILGTSSAGSIYLY
-422 KQSVSSSSYLYGWA
+422 KQSVSSSSYLYGWS
-436 QNSAKGR
+436 QNSATGR

-452 STMDGINR
+452 STMDGINSK
-460 EIEDLDTRIISLGSR
+460 IEGLDTRIAALGSR
-475 TGTLE
+475 TVTLE

-535 GLTGNTYGYSQTGT
+535 GLTGNTYGYSQTGVK
-549 QEVKTLYN
+549 EVKTLYN
-557 GSDTSSIENE
+557 GSDTSSIETE
-567 ILTLQTTV
+567 IQTLQTTV
-575 TDHTHQISTLMDDVN
+575 SGHTQQISTLMDDVN

-599 QTNLTSATNTI
+599 QTNLASATNNI
-610 TQVGKLANEINT
+610 TQVGNLANEINT
-622 RTKGISTKTDSSDN
+622 RTKGISTKTDGSDN
-636 WFGINFSTNDSYIY
+636 WFGISLSTDDSYIY
-650 RLAWATSNPS
+650 RVAWSNETPA
-660 STMLTQSRP
+660 LPVLQQSRP

-678 VAPDIWLYGWNQNAT
+678 PAPDIWLYAWDQNET
-693 STATEMYNAEPH
+693 DTAMPLVTEKI
-705 R
+705 

>member
-98 KTDSSNNY
+98 KTDSANN
-106 WGINF
+106 WFGLNLQ
-111 TTDDNYVYRLAWSNG
+111 TDDSYVYRLAWSTD

-132 LQTSRPGSIYY
+132 LQTSRPGSVYY
-143 QNGGVSN
+143 QIGGPQD
-150 DWAYLSVQD
+150 DWTWAHVQNSTK
-159 GTNTSRPGYTS
+159 GTQPAFTS
-170 ISRTIYNQI
+170 ISCTIYNQI
-179 TSDINDVESSAAQNA
+179 TSDINGVESSAAQNA
-194 QAIKALQDLTS
+194 QAIKSLQDLTS
-205 GHSTAISSLQDSV
+205 DHSTAISNLQDSV
-218 GRNTQAITDLNNGLS
+218 GKNTQAITDLNNGLS
-233 DTNKTVAQ
+233 DTNETVAQ

-250 ITVRNNSAA
+250 ITVRNNSTA

-268 GIVSNTAGT
+268 GIVSNTVGT

-323 LTGAVGWSQTSA
+323 ITGAVGWSQTSA
-335 TTVEAWYKGLSNSN
+335 NAVEAWYKGLPNSA
-349 VTSISNQIN
+349 VTSINNQIN
-358 ALNTNVTDITNR
+358 
-370 TKGLQ
+370 
-375 TKTGTTDGWQGFT
+375 
-388 IDTDDGNHY
+388 
-397 RLAWIGGDPAE
+397 
-408 SILNTSSAGSIYLY
+408 
-422 KQSVSSSSYLYGWA
+422 
-436 QNSAKGR
+436 
-443 TILYNGVGK
+443 
-452 STMDGINR
+452 
-460 EIEDLDTRIISLGSR
+460 
-475 TGTLE
+475 TLE

-492 VSGWF
+492 ASGWF

-535 GLTGNTYGYSQTGT
+535 GLTGNTYGYSQTGG
-549 QEVKTLYN
+549 QEVQTLYN
-557 GSDTSSIENE
+557 GSDTSSIETE
-567 ILTLQTTV
+567 IETLQTTV
-575 TDHTHQISTLMDDVN
+575 SGHTQQISTLMDDVN

-610 TQVGKLANEINT
+610 KQVGNLANQINT

-636 WFGINFSTNDSYIY
+636 WFGINFSTDDSNIY
-650 RLAWATSNPS
+650 RLAWSTSNPS
-660 STMLTQSRP
+660 STALTQSRP

-693 STATEMYNAEPH
+693 STATGLYNAEPH
-705 R
+705 S

>member
-44 NGHSELITTMQSEI
+44 NGHSELITAMQSEI

-98 KTDSSNNY
+98 KTDSANN
-106 WGINF
+106 WFGLNLQ
-111 TTDDNYVYRLAWSNG
+111 TDDSYVYRLAWSTD

-132 LQTSRPGSIYY
+132 LQTSRPGSVYY
-143 QNGGVSN
+143 QIGGPQD
-150 DWAYLSVQD
+150 DWTWAHVQNSTK
-159 GTNTSRPGYTS
+159 GTQPAFTS

-205 GHSTAISSLQDSV
+205 NHSTAISSLQDSV
-218 GRNTQAITDLNNGLS
+218 GRNTQAITELNNGLS
-233 DTNKTVAQ
+233 DTNETVAQ

-250 ITVRNNSAA
+250 ITVRNNSTA

-323 LTGAVGWSQTSA
+323 LTGAMGWSQTSA
-335 TTVEAWYKGLSNSN
+335 TAAEAWYKGISNSN
-349 VTSISNQIN
+349 VTSINNQIN
-358 ALNTNVTDITNR
+358 
-370 TKGLQ
+370 
-375 TKTGTTDGWQGFT
+375 
-388 IDTDDGNHY
+388 
-397 RLAWIGGDPAE
+397 
-408 SILNTSSAGSIYLY
+408 
-422 KQSVSSSSYLYGWA
+422 
-436 QNSAKGR
+436 
-443 TILYNGVGK
+443 
-452 STMDGINR
+452 
-460 EIEDLDTRIISLGSR
+460 
-475 TGTLE
+475 TLE

-514 SAPIEAVTE
+514 SAPIEAITE

-557 GSDTSSIENE
+557 GLDTSSIENE
-567 ILTLQTTV
+567 IETLQTTV
-575 TDHTHQISTLMDDVN
+575 SGHTQQISTLMDDVN

-610 TQVGKLANEINT
+610 KQVGNLANQINT

-636 WFGINFSTNDSYIY
+636 WFGINFSTDDSYIY
-650 RLAWATSNPS
+650 RLAWSTSNPS
-660 STMLTQSRP
+660 STALTQSRP

-678 VAPDIWLYGWNQNAT
+678 VAPDIWLYGWNQNTT
-693 STATEMYNAEPH
+693 STSTGMYNAEPH
-705 R
+705 S

>member
-20 DDSLSFYEVLCKLTA
+20 DNSLSFYEVLCKLTA

-98 KTDSSNNY
+98 KTDSANN
-106 WGINF
+106 WFGLNLQ
-111 TTDDNYVYRLAWSNG
+111 TDDSYVYRLAWSTD

-132 LQTSRPGSIYY
+132 LQTSRPGSVYY
-143 QNGGVSN
+143 QIGGPQG
-150 DWAYLSVQD
+150 DWTWAHVQNSTE
-159 GTNTSRPGYTS
+159 GTQPAFTS

-205 GHSTAISSLQDSV
+205 DHSTAISNLQDSV
-218 GRNTQAITDLNNGLS
+218 GRNTQAITD
-233 DTNKTVAQ
+233 
-241 LESNLETLE
+241 
-250 ITVRNNSAA
+250 
-259 INTINTRTK
+259 INT
-268 GIVSNTAGT
+268 
-277 DGWYGI
+277 
-283 TLDTDGDLNYRIA
+283 
-296 WCNNTTETMLSSS
+296 
-309 SRGSIYL
+309 
-316 FNQGISS
+316 
-323 LTGAVGWSQTSA
+323 
-335 TTVEAWYKGLSNSN
+335 
-349 VTSISNQIN
+349 
-358 ALNTNVTDITNR
+358 R

-397 RLAWIGGDPAE
+397 RLAWIDGDPTK
-408 SILNTSSAGSIYLY
+408 SILGTSSPGSIYLY
-422 KQSVSSSSYLYGWA
+422 KPSVSSSSYLYGWS
-436 QNSAKGR
+436 QNSATGR
-443 TILYNGVGK
+443 AILYNGVGK
-452 STMDGINR
+452 STMDAVNTQIRGLDNR
-460 EIEDLDTRIISLGSR
+460 ISALGSR
-475 TGTLE
+475 TVTLE

-535 GLTGNTYGYSQTGT
+535 GLTGNTYGYSQTGVK
-549 QEVKTLYN
+549 EVKTLYN
-557 GSDTSSIENE
+557 GSDTSSIETE
-567 ILTLQTTV
+567 IQTLQTTV
-575 TDHTHQISTLMDDVN
+575 SGHTQQISTLMDDVN

-599 QTNLTSATNTI
+599 QNNLAGATNTI
-610 TQVGKLANEINT
+610 TQVGNLVNEINT

-636 WFGINFSTNDSYIY
+636 WIGISLSTDDSYIY
-650 RLAWATSNPS
+650 RVAWSNDTPA
-660 STMLTQSRP
+660 LPVLQQSRP

-678 VAPDIWLYGWNQNAT
+678 PAPDIWLYAWDQDGT
-693 STATEMYNAEPH
+693 DTAMPLVTEKI
-705 R
+705 

>member
-1 MDELTPFAFWC
+1 MDKLTPFAFWC

-98 KTDSSNNY
+98 KTDSANN
-106 WGINF
+106 WFGLNLQ
-111 TTDDNYVYRLAWSNG
+111 TDDSYVYRLAWSTD

-132 LQTSRPGSIYY
+132 LQTSRPGSVYY
-143 QNGGVSN
+143 QIGGPQD
-150 DWAYLSVQD
+150 DWTWAHVQNSTE
-159 GTNTSRPGYTS
+159 GTQPAFTS

-194 QAIKALQDLTS
+194 QAIKSLQDLTS
-205 GHSTAISSLQDSV
+205 DHSTAISNLQDSV
-218 GRNTQAITDLNNGLS
+218 GKNTQAITDLNNGLS

-250 ITVRNNSAA
+250 ITVRNNSTA

-296 WCNNTTETMLSSS
+296 WCNNATETMLSSS

-316 FNQGISS
+316 FNQGVSS
-323 LTGAVGWSQTSA
+323 LTGTVGWSQTSA
-335 TTVEAWYKGLSNSN
+335 NAVEAW
-349 VTSISNQIN
+349 
-358 ALNTNVTDITNR
+358 
-370 TKGLQ
+370 
-375 TKTGTTDGWQGFT
+375 
-388 IDTDDGNHY
+388 
-397 RLAWIGGDPAE
+397 
-408 SILNTSSAGSIYLY
+408 
-422 KQSVSSSSYLYGWA
+422 
-436 QNSAKGR
+436 
-443 TILYNGVGK
+443 YNGVGK
-452 STMDGINR
+452 STMDNINS
-460 EIEDLDTRIISLGSR
+460 EIDNLNTRLTSIGSR
-475 TGTLE
+475 TNTLE

-514 SAPIEAVTE
+514 SAPIETVTE

-535 GLTGNTYGYSQTGT
+535 GLTGNTYGYSQTGG
-549 QEVKTLYN
+549 QEVQTLYN
-557 GSDTSSIENE
+557 GSDTSSIETE
-567 ILTLQTTV
+567 IETLQTAV
-575 TDHTHQISTLMDDVN
+575 TEHTQQISALQDDVN

-610 TQVGKLANEINT
+610 KQVGNLANEINT

-636 WFGINFSTNDSYIY
+636 WFGINFSTDDSYIY
-650 RLAWATSNPS
+650 RLAWSTSNPS
-660 STMLTQSRP
+660 STVLTQSRQ

-693 STATEMYNAEPH
+693 STVTGLYNAEPH
-705 R
+705 S

>member
-98 KTDSSNNY
+98 KTDSANN
-106 WGINF
+106 WFGLNLQ
-111 TTDDNYVYRLAWSNG
+111 TDDSYVYRLAWSTDS
-126 APAASV
+126 PAASV
-132 LQTSRPGSIYY
+132 LQTSRPGSVYY
-143 QNGGVSN
+143 QIGGPKD
-150 DWAYLSVQD
+150 DWTWAHVQNSTE
-159 GTNTSRPGYTS
+159 GTQPAFTS

-205 GHSTAISSLQDSV
+205 SHSTAISNLQDSV
-218 GRNTQAITDLNNGLS
+218 GKNTQAITDLNNGLS
-233 DTNKTVAQ
+233 DTNETVAQ

-250 ITVRNNSAA
+250 ITVRNNSTA

-283 TLDTDGDLNYRIA
+283 TLDTDGNLNYRIA

-316 FNQGISS
+316 FNQGISP

-335 TTVEAWYKGLSNSN
+335 TAVEAWYKGISNSN
-349 VTSISNQIN
+349 VTSINNQIN
-358 ALNTNVTDITNR
+358 ALKTNVTDITNR
-370 TKGLQ
+370 TKG
-375 TKTGTTDGWQGFT
+375 
-388 IDTDDGNHY
+388 
-397 RLAWIGGDPAE
+397 
-408 SILNTSSAGSIYLY
+408 
-422 KQSVSSSSYLYGWA
+422 
-436 QNSAKGR
+436 
-443 TILYNGVGK
+443 
-452 STMDGINR
+452 
-460 EIEDLDTRIISLGSR
+460 
-475 TGTLE
+475 
-480 NKTKGFSTVNDT
+480 FSTVNDT
-492 VSGWF
+492 ASGWF

-535 GLTGNTYGYSQTGT
+535 GLTGNTYGYSQTGG
-549 QEVKTLYN
+549 QEVQTLYN

-567 ILTLQTTV
+567 IETLQTAV
-575 TDHTHQISTLMDDVN
+575 TEHTQQISALQDDVN

-610 TQVGKLANEINT
+610 KQVGNLANEINT

-636 WFGINFSTNDSYIY
+636 WFGINFSTDDSYIY
-650 RLAWATSNPS
+650 RLAWSTSNPS
-660 STMLTQSRP
+660 STVLTQSRP

-693 STATEMYNAEPH
+693 STVTGMYNAEPH
-705 R
+705 S

>member
-1 MDELTPFAFWC
+1 MNELSPFAFWC

-44 NGHSELITTMQSEI
+44 NGHSQLITTMQSEI

-63 LTAQHTQQI
+63 LTTQHTQQI

-132 LQTSRPGSIYY
+132 LQTSRPGSVYY
-143 QNGGVSN
+143 QIGGPQA
-150 DWAYLSVQD
+150 DWTWAHVQNSTK
-159 GTNTSRPGYTS
+159 GTQPAFTS

-179 TSDINDVESSAAQNA
+179 TSDINNVESSAAQNA

-205 GHSTAISSLQDSV
+205 DHSTAISSLQDSV
-218 GRNTQAITDLNNGLS
+218 GRNTQAITD
-233 DTNKTVAQ
+233 
-241 LESNLETLE
+241 
-250 ITVRNNSAA
+250 
-259 INTINTRTK
+259 IN
-268 GIVSNTAGT
+268 
-277 DGWYGI
+277 
-283 TLDTDGDLNYRIA
+283 
-296 WCNNTTETMLSSS
+296 
-309 SRGSIYL
+309 
-316 FNQGISS
+316 
-323 LTGAVGWSQTSA
+323 
-335 TTVEAWYKGLSNSN
+335 
-349 VTSISNQIN
+349 
-358 ALNTNVTDITNR
+358 NR

-375 TKTGTTDGWQGFT
+375 TKTGTTNGWQGFT

-397 RLAWIGGDPAE
+397 RLAWVGGDPTE
-408 SILNTSSAGSIYLY
+408 SILSTSSAGSIYLY
-422 KQSVSSSSYLYGWA
+422 KQSVSSSSYLYGWS
-436 QNSAKGR
+436 QNSATGR

-452 STMDGINR
+452 STMDGINS
-460 EIEDLDTRIISLGSR
+460 EIENLDTSISSLGAR
-475 TGTLE
+475 TFTLE

-492 VSGWF
+492 ASGWF

-535 GLTGNTYGYSQTGT
+535 GLTGNTYGYSQTGVKK
-549 QEVKTLYN
+549 VKTLYN
-557 GSDTSSIENE
+557 GSDTSSIETE
-567 ILTLQTTV
+567 IQTLQTTV
-575 TDHTHQISTLMDDVN
+575 SGHTQQISTLMDDVN

-599 QTNLTSATNTI
+599 QTNLASATNNI
-610 TQVGKLANEINT
+610 TQVGNLANEINT

-636 WFGINFSTNDSYIY
+636 WFGISLSTDDSYVY
-650 RLAWATSNPS
+650 RVAWSNETPA
-660 STMLTQSRP
+660 LPVLQQSGP
-669 GSLYLRIGG
+669 GSLYLRVGG
-678 VAPDIWLYGWNQNAT
+678 PAPDIWLYAWDQNGT
-693 STATEMYNAEPH
+693 DTAMPLVTKKI
-705 R
+705 

>member
-1 MDELTPFAFWC
+1 MNELTPFAFWC

-143 QNGGVSN
+143 QNGGVSD

-170 ISRTIYNQI
+170 ISRSIYNQI

-205 GHSTAISSLQDSV
+205 SHSTAISSLQDSV
-218 GRNTQAITDLNNGLS
+218 GKNTQAITDLNNGLS
-233 DTNKTVAQ
+233 DTNETVAQ

-250 ITVRNNSAA
+250 ITVRNNSTA

-277 DGWYGI
+277 NGWYGI

-335 TTVEAWYKGLSNSN
+335 NAVEAWYKGLSNSA
-349 VTSISNQIN
+349 VTSINNQIN
-358 ALNTNVTDITNR
+358 
-370 TKGLQ
+370 
-375 TKTGTTDGWQGFT
+375 
-388 IDTDDGNHY
+388 
-397 RLAWIGGDPAE
+397 
-408 SILNTSSAGSIYLY
+408 
-422 KQSVSSSSYLYGWA
+422 
-436 QNSAKGR
+436 
-443 TILYNGVGK
+443 
-452 STMDGINR
+452 
-460 EIEDLDTRIISLGSR
+460 
-475 TGTLE
+475 TLE

-535 GLTGNTYGYSQTGT
+535 GLTGNTYGYSQTGG
-549 QEVKTLYN
+549 QEVQTLYN
-557 GSDTSSIENE
+557 GSDTSSIETE
-567 ILTLQTTV
+567 IETLQTAV
-575 TDHTHQISTLMDDVN
+575 TEHTQQISALQDDVN

-599 QTNLTSATNTI
+599 QTNLTSAANTI
-610 TQVGKLANEINT
+610 KQVGNLANEINT
-622 RTKGISTKTDSSDN
+622 RTKGITTKTDSSDN
-636 WFGINFSTNDSYIY
+636 WFGINFSTDDSYIY

-660 STMLTQSRP
+660 STVLTQSRP

-693 STATEMYNAEPH
+693 STATGMYNAEPH
-705 R
+705 S

>member
-98 KTDSSNNY
+98 KTDSANN
-106 WGINF
+106 WFGLNLQ
-111 TTDDNYVYRLAWSNG
+111 TDDSYVYRLAWSTD

-132 LQTSRPGSIYY
+132 LQTSRPGSVYY
-143 QNGGVSN
+143 QIGGPQD
-150 DWAYLSVQD
+150 DWTWAHVQNSTK
-159 GTNTSRPGYTS
+159 GTQPAFTS

-179 TSDINDVESSAAQNA
+179 TSDINDMESSAAQNA

-205 GHSTAISSLQDSV
+205 NHSTAISSLQDSV

-233 DTNKTVAQ
+233 DTNETVAQ

-250 ITVRNNSAA
+250 TTVRNNSTA

-296 WCNNTTETMLSSS
+296 WCNKTTEKMLSSS

-323 LTGAVGWSQTSA
+323 LTGALGWSQTA
-335 TTVEAWYKGLSNSN
+335 TNKIEGWYNGLSNDI
-349 VTSISNQIN
+349 VTNIKNQIN
-358 ALNTNVTDITNR
+358 
-370 TKGLQ
+370 
-375 TKTGTTDGWQGFT
+375 
-388 IDTDDGNHY
+388 
-397 RLAWIGGDPAE
+397 
-408 SILNTSSAGSIYLY
+408 
-422 KQSVSSSSYLYGWA
+422 
-436 QNSAKGR
+436 
-443 TILYNGVGK
+443 
-452 STMDGINR
+452 
-460 EIEDLDTRIISLGSR
+460 
-475 TGTLE
+475 TLE

-492 VSGWF
+492 ASGWF

-535 GLTGNTYGYSQTGT
+535 GLTGNTYGYSQTGG
-549 QEVKTLYN
+549 QEVQTLYN
-557 GSDTSSIENE
+557 GSDTSSIETE
-567 ILTLQTTV
+567 IETLQTAV
-575 TDHTHQISTLMDDVN
+575 TEHTQQISALQDDVN

-610 TQVGKLANEINT
+610 KQVGNLANQINT

-636 WFGINFSTNDSYIY
+636 WFGINFSTDDSYIY
-650 RLAWATSNPS
+650 RLAWSTSNPS
-660 STMLTQSRP
+660 STALTQSRP

-678 VAPDIWLYGWNQNAT
+678 VAPDIWLYGWNQNTT
-693 STATEMYNAEPH
+693 STVTGMYNAEPH
-705 R
+705 S

>member
-44 NGHSELITTMQSEI
+44 NGHSELIKTMQSEI

-81 NADNITAI
+81 NANNITAI

-98 KTDSSNNY
+98 KTDSANN
-106 WGINF
+106 WFGLNLQ
-111 TTDDNYVYRLAWSNG
+111 TDDSYVYRLAWSTD

-132 LQTSRPGSIYY
+132 LQTSRPGSVYY
-143 QNGGVSN
+143 QIGGPQD
-150 DWAYLSVQD
+150 DWTWAHVQNSTE
-159 GTNTSRPGYTS
+159 GTQPAFTS

-179 TSDINDVESSAAQNA
+179 TNDINNVESSAAQNA

-205 GHSTAISSLQDSV
+205 DHSTAISLLQDSV
-218 GRNTQAITDLNNGLS
+218 GKNTQAITDLNKGLS
-233 DTNKTVAQ
+233 NTNATVAKI
-241 LESNLETLE
+241 ENNLETLE
-250 ITVRNNSAA
+250 ITVRNNSTA

-283 TLDTDGDLNYRIA
+283 TLDTDGNLNYRIA

-316 FNQGISS
+316 FNQGISP
-323 LTGAVGWSQTSA
+323 LTGAVGWSQTA
-335 TTVEAWYKGLSNSN
+335 TNNAVAWYNGLPNDT
-349 VTSISNQIN
+349 VTNIN
-358 ALNTNVTDITNR
+358 NKI
-370 TKGLQ
+370 K
-375 TKTGTTDGWQGFT
+375 
-388 IDTDDGNHY
+388 
-397 RLAWIGGDPAE
+397 
-408 SILNTSSAGSIYLY
+408 
-422 KQSVSSSSYLYGWA
+422 
-436 QNSAKGR
+436 
-443 TILYNGVGK
+443 
-452 STMDGINR
+452 
-460 EIEDLDTRIISLGSR
+460 
-475 TGTLE
+475 TLE

-502 VGSDN
+502 VGSNN

-514 SAPIEAVTE
+514 SAPIKAVTE

-535 GLTGNTYGYSQTGT
+535 GLTGNTYGYSQTGK

-567 ILTLQTTV
+567 IKTLQTTV
-575 TDHTHQISTLMDDVN
+575 NEINTRTKGISTKTDTSNYYQAINLTTDAGKVYSIGWSADTPSSAAESASDIGSVYFYTEGISQVTDTIGWSQINSGFQKIYSGIPKDNVTNLTNTVSEHTQQISTLMDDVN

-610 TQVGKLANEINT
+610 KQVGNLANEINT
-622 RTKGISTKTDSSDN
+622 RTKGITTKTDSSDN
-636 WFGINFSTNDSYIY
+636 WFGINFSTDDSYIY
-650 RLAWATSNPS
+650 RLAWSTSNPS
-660 STMLTQSRP
+660 STVLTQSRP

-693 STATEMYNAEPH
+693 STATGMYNASPH
-705 R
+705 S

>member
-98 KTDSSNNY
+98 KTDSANN
-106 WGINF
+106 WFGLNLQ
-111 TTDDNYVYRLAWSNG
+111 TDDSYVYRLAWSTD

-132 LQTSRPGSIYY
+132 LQTSRPGSVYY
-143 QNGGVSN
+143 QIGGPQD
-150 DWAYLSVQD
+150 DWTWAHVQNSTE
-159 GTNTSRPGYTS
+159 GTQPAFTS

-205 GHSTAISSLQDSV
+205 DHSTAISNLQDSV
-218 GRNTQAITDLNNGLS
+218 GKNTQAITDLNNGLS
-233 DTNKTVAQ
+233 DTNETVAQ

-250 ITVRNNSAA
+250 ITVRNNSTA

-268 GIVSNTAGT
+268 GIVSNAAGT

-283 TLDTDGDLNYRIA
+283 TLNTDTDRNYRIA
-296 WCNNTTETMLSSS
+296 WCSKTTEDMLSTS

-323 LTGAVGWSQTSA
+323 LTGALGWSQTA
-335 TTVEAWYKGLSNSN
+335 TNKAEGWYNGLSNDI
-349 VTSISNQIN
+349 VTNINNQIN
-358 ALNTNVTDITNR
+358 
-370 TKGLQ
+370 
-375 TKTGTTDGWQGFT
+375 
-388 IDTDDGNHY
+388 
-397 RLAWIGGDPAE
+397 
-408 SILNTSSAGSIYLY
+408 
-422 KQSVSSSSYLYGWA
+422 
-436 QNSAKGR
+436 
-443 TILYNGVGK
+443 
-452 STMDGINR
+452 
-460 EIEDLDTRIISLGSR
+460 
-475 TGTLE
+475 TLE

-492 VSGWF
+492 ASGWF

-502 VGSDN
+502 VGSD
-507 YRIGWSP
+507 
-514 SAPIEAVTE
+514 
-523 ASAPGSLYLTQT
+523 
-535 GLTGNTYGYSQTGT
+535 
-549 QEVKTLYN
+549 
-557 GSDTSSIENE
+557 TSSIENE
-567 ILTLQTTV
+567 IETLQTTV
-575 TDHTHQISTLMDDVN
+575 SGHTQQISTLMDDVN

-610 TQVGKLANEINT
+610 KQVGNLANQINT

-636 WFGINFSTNDSYIY
+636 WFGINFSTDDSYIY
-650 RLAWATSNPS
+650 RLAWSTSNPS
-660 STMLTQSRP
+660 STALTQSRP

-678 VAPDIWLYGWNQNAT
+678 VAPDIWLYGWNQNTT
-693 STATEMYNAEPH
+693 STVTRMYNAEPH
-705 R
+705 S

>member
-35 KLNDAIETI
+35 KLNDAIKTI

-58 DALQT
+58 DDLQT

-98 KTDSSNNY
+98 KTDSANN
-106 WGINF
+106 WFGLNLQ
-111 TTDDNYVYRLAWSNG
+111 TDDSYVYRLAWSTD

-132 LQTSRPGSIYY
+132 LQTSRPGSVYY
-143 QNGGVSN
+143 QIGGPQD
-150 DWAYLSVQD
+150 DWTWAHVQNSTE
-159 GTNTSRPGYTS
+159 GTQPAFTS

-179 TSDINDVESSAAQNA
+179 TSDINDMESSAAQNA

-205 GHSTAISSLQDSV
+205 NHSTAISSLQDSV
-218 GRNTQAITDLNNGLS
+218 GRNTQAITELNNGLS
-233 DTNKTVAQ
+233 DTNETVAQ

-250 ITVRNNSAA
+250 ITVRNNSTA

-323 LTGAVGWSQTSA
+323 LTGAMGWSQTSA
-335 TTVEAWYKGLSNSN
+335 TAVEAWYKGISNSN
-349 VTSISNQIN
+349 VTSINNQIN
-358 ALNTNVTDITNR
+358 
-370 TKGLQ
+370 
-375 TKTGTTDGWQGFT
+375 
-388 IDTDDGNHY
+388 
-397 RLAWIGGDPAE
+397 
-408 SILNTSSAGSIYLY
+408 
-422 KQSVSSSSYLYGWA
+422 
-436 QNSAKGR
+436 
-443 TILYNGVGK
+443 
-452 STMDGINR
+452 
-460 EIEDLDTRIISLGSR
+460 
-475 TGTLE
+475 TLE

-492 VSGWF
+492 ASGWF

-535 GLTGNTYGYSQTGT
+535 GLTGNTYGYSQTGG
-549 QEVKTLYN
+549 QEVQTLYN
-557 GSDTSSIENE
+557 GSDTSSIETE
-567 ILTLQTTV
+567 IETLQTAV
-575 TDHTHQISTLMDDVN
+575 TEHTQQISALQDDVN

-610 TQVGKLANEINT
+610 KQVGNLANEINT

-636 WFGINFSTNDSYIY
+636 WFGINFSTDDSYIY
-650 RLAWATSNPS
+650 RLAWSTSNPS
-660 STMLTQSRP
+660 STALTQSRP

-678 VAPDIWLYGWNQNAT
+678 VAPDIWLYGWNQNTT
-693 STATEMYNAEPH
+693 SAVTGMYNAEPH
-705 R
+705 S